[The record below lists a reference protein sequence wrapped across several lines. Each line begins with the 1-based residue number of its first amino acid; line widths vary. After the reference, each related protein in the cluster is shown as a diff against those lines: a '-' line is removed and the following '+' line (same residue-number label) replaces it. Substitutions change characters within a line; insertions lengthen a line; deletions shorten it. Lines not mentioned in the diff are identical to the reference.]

1 MFIKQL
7 YFIILPWKFILAFN
21 IENIDY
27 YQNLS
32 ASMEETKRW
41 LGSRSSSS
49 LSTEKEKGRQRTPL
63 DSKPLAWLEK
73 GNNTKG
79 DSRRQH
85 LATRTCTCKDMAPL
99 DTD

>member
-21 IENIDY
+21 VENIDY

-41 LGSRSSSS
+41 LGSRSSSFFV
-49 LSTEKEKGRQRTPL
+49 
-63 DSKPLAWLEK
+63 
-73 GNNTKG
+73 
-79 DSRRQH
+79 H
-85 LATRTCTCKDMAPL
+85 
-99 DTD
+99 